1 MCAGELLTAAREHLP
16 IVVVVFNDAAL
27 TLIDIKQR
35 QREQPIAGVS
45 LGSVKWCALAQSM
58 GVAGHAAATEDEL
71 RAALAAV
78 RDADGPSLIEAM
90 IDPRG
95 YDAMFKALRG

>member
-1 MCAGELLTAAREHLP
+1 
-16 IVVVVFNDAAL
+16 VFNDAAL

-35 QREQPIAGVS
+35 QREHPAAGVA
-45 LGSVKWCALAQSM
+45 LGSVGWRALAESV
-58 GVAGHAAATEDEL
+58 GLAGHVASTEDEL
-71 RAALAAV
+71 GAALAAA